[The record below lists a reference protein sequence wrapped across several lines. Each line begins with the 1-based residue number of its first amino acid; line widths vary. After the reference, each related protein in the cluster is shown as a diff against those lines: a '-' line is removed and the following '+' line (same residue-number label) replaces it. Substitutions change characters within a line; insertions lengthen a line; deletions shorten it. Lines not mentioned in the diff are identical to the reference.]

1 LKAEAGLSRAEIA
14 ECFASVSEDAGPL
27 DLRGMLGVAGSA
39 EPGRKKP
46 VSDRSS

>member
-1 LKAEAGLSRAEIA
+1 LSRAEIA

-27 DLRGMLGVAGSA
+27 DLRSLLGVGGPA
-39 EPGRKKP
+39 ESGRKKS